1 MERLSFVDWAR
12 VCIWGW
18 SFGGYLAAMA
28 LAEDARTNRQA
39 LVDKTGSH
47 SSPLKLSKYEFK
59 KKGSKK
65 PKGTNTFKK

>member
-1 MERLSFVDWAR
+1 VERLSFVDRAR

-39 LVDKTGSH
+39 LVDK
-47 SSPLKLSKYEFK
+47 LSLRVHYKNRENM
-59 KKGSKK
+59 SVED
-65 PKGTNTFKK
+65 

>member
-1 MERLSFVDWAR
+1 MERLSFVDRAR

-39 LVDKTGSH
+39 FVDKTLALGVH
-47 SSPLKLSKYEFK
+47 YKKSKYEFK
-59 KKGSKK
+59 GKGPNKAKRYEHS
-65 PKGTNTFKK
+65 

>member
-1 MERLSFVDWAR
+1 MERLSFVDRAR

-39 LVDKTGSH
+39 LVDK
-47 SSPLKLSKYEFK
+47 LSLRVHYKNRENM
-59 KKGSKK
+59 SVED
-65 PKGTNTFKK
+65 